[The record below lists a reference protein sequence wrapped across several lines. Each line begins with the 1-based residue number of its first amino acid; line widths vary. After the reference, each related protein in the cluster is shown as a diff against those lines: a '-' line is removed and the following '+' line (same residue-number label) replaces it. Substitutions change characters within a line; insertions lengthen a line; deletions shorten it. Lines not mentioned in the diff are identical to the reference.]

1 MTDAKAELVLIINYF
16 IKNIRYPD
24 KPIEVKKIMG
34 SMWQDNMHMMLANY
48 GRIKKLLTLINFTI
62 LKII

>member
-34 SMWQDNMHMMLANY
+34 SM
-48 GRIKKLLTLINFTI
+48 
-62 LKII
+62 